1 MASQRRSF
9 LVTETTGGRPLSDKG
24 HLSRRDLLFGRIGS
38 AIKRAAEKPKEV
50 VKRAVIQGRHCLAYR
65 GLMCSTCHERC
76 PEEGA
81 IVIERGIPRVVT
93 DLCTGCGDCH
103 KVCPAPINAILIT
116 TPRIQVNRT
125 DA

>member
-1 MASQRRSF
+1 MS
-9 LVTETTGGRPLSDKG
+9 GGRTI
-24 HLSRRDLLFGRIGS
+24 SRRDLLFGRLGS
-38 AIKRAAEKPKEV
+38 AVRRAAVKPQDV
-50 VKRAVIQGRHCLAYR
+50 PKRAVIQGRHCLAYR

-81 IVIERGIPRVVT
+81 IVLEKGLPRVVT

-103 KVCPAPINAILIT
+103 KVCPAPINAVLIT
-116 TPRIQVNRT
+116 QPRTQARRA